1 MKRIDVTQYREQ
13 YLREVEDRIIVKKA
27 SIPNFTSKNL
37 NDALLTELNRADEE
51 TWEIEI
57 PEDREQAIKEAEQR
71 MIETMK
77 HNVDLGVGKSY

>member
-13 YLREVEDRIIVKKA
+13 YLREVEDRIIAKKA

-51 TWEIEI
+51 TWEVEI

-71 MIETMK
+71 IIETMK
-77 HNVDLGVGKSY
+77 RNVDLGVGKSY